1 MRAAEEL
8 RQQQRYAAYVE
19 SQKQAEQARIKAQ
32 EERRR
37 KLEEMHQRAEARRS
51 CVLQRRQELELSNKA
66 RLELLWERSRTRES
80 EHATHRRRFTESSAG
95 IQRTASASPSVG
107 STRNPNHL
115 MTTSCVVAFGSSA
128 PRSICTQPSP
138 AALRRQKAFEARL
151 ASYLTGRHSGCF
163 LTASASPYYTHL
175 LDSVHQPLNPS
186 TVAFVAM
193 PNNQAKGRAN
203 SSRHRRAV
211 SAHASISRHT
221 KASLARADRAAA
233 APPTSLI
240 ADGVCPDSSHIDS
253 KSESMTTSKHAI
265 FGKAENQLFVTSEDE
280 VSHNRSAS
288 SQECN
293 AIGRPAPQPTRMARQ
308 QPATKPAS
316 VRSTVESCSSS
327 MLGSSRSSSV
337 DALPKNSSSTHST
350 SGSVFERLASQ
361 VPRRNISSKV
371 GVDRSAPAKPRATSS
386 ATSKKPPDALNVKRP
401 PSTRTISKAMSV
413 SVYQDRTECKASVI
427 NKKPARKRSVSP
439 KPTPAPADEP
449 KPTEFL
455 PDLSAD
461 VAPTAPKDTT
471 IDQPEVAEVSEP
483 STERTDVGLDH
494 LTVTDE
500 STEVTNSTK
509 PDSPVTETQ
518 LYSQPL
524 KAEIQGSGEGGLL
537 KESEAAIYRAKF
549 SEQRRLAKER
559 KEEEQRRFLEAQQ
572 QLQLQEAAARLAAEQ
587 AERER
592 MEQAEREAAEAQ
604 RLKDEA
610 EKAKLRA
617 AEAERLMK
625 LQRAEEERIKRK
637 QRLEDIMA
645 RVKQTPKPS
654 ASSPPSSASTPFL
667 FGHESHA
674 LKTDTP
680 QGDVSDSKLLQFP
693 QTDFVLTTE
702 GGGSDHDI
710 PVADKEPNS
719 IAVASSESTEA
730 PVRFTLTDTLDQFRK
745 PQQAAVESP
754 NGEFAPEDL
763 AVQPVENTDS
773 HVIDISDD
781 HITHEVPSAGS
792 PAPQSDVS
800 PSVVSTPGSVPL
812 SPSKQ
817 VCDNVDDSTIPSTKP
832 SAPQFKS
839 ALLQTMLGG
848 GRLATRAKDAV
859 AGLRSRASASQLT
872 DIQPNGDHSDGRSFQ
887 GWTEPSPSGDGP
899 VGRYPQTQGSP
910 VYMSPKEING
920 DILKS
925 TPSSMVQSMYEGSID
940 RVHVNGSRS
949 SIPRDSDGDF
959 LDLAKAEGSYA
970 AADDRRSV
978 GSPRYAWAPNADR
991 DIPKSESRTSVPL
1004 PTSTS

>member
-128 PRSICTQPSP
+128 PRSI
-138 AALRRQKAFEARL
+138 L
-151 ASYLTGRHSGCF
+151 
-163 LTASASPYYTHL
+163 
-175 LDSVHQPLNPS
+175 
-186 TVAFVAM
+186 
-193 PNNQAKGRAN
+193 
-203 SSRHRRAV
+203 
-211 SAHASISRHT
+211 
-221 KASLARADRAAA
+221 
-233 APPTSLI
+233 
-240 ADGVCPDSSHIDS
+240 
-253 KSESMTTSKHAI
+253 
-265 FGKAENQLFVTSEDE
+265 
-280 VSHNRSAS
+280 SHNRSAS

>member
-1 MRAAEEL
+1 KG
-8 RQQQRYAAYVE
+8 
-19 SQKQAEQARIKAQ
+19 SDW
-32 EERRR
+32 
-37 KLEEMHQRAEARRS
+37 RS
-51 CVLQRRQELELSNKA
+51 FK
-66 RLELLWERSRTRES
+66 
-80 EHATHRRRFTESSAG
+80 
-95 IQRTASASPSVG
+95 PSV
-107 STRNPNHL
+107 SL
-115 MTTSCVVAFGSSA
+115 AVAHKLLLLLGWCFTLT
-128 PRSICTQPSP
+128 PVFYPCRRPTQPSIRIKFGP
-138 AALRRQKAFEARL
+138 TFLVLLTDIGYKACDAARSF
-151 ASYLTGRHSGCF
+151 
-163 LTASASPYYTHL
+163 
-175 LDSVHQPLNPS
+175 
-186 TVAFVAM
+186 
-193 PNNQAKGRAN
+193 
-203 SSRHRRAV
+203 
-211 SAHASISRHT
+211 
-221 KASLARADRAAA
+221 
-233 APPTSLI
+233 
-240 ADGVCPDSSHIDS
+240 S
-253 KSESMTTSKHAI
+253 KI
-265 FGKAENQLFVTSEDE
+265 
-280 VSHNRSAS
+280 SHNRSAS

-293 AIGRPAPQPTRMARQ
+293 AIGRPAPLPTRMARH
-308 QPATKPAS
+308 QPATKPTS

-361 VPRRNISSKV
+361 VPRRNISSKA
-371 GVDRSAPAKPRATSS
+371 GADRSAPVKPPATLS
-386 ATSKKPPDALNVKRP
+386 ATSKKPPAYPVWHRSMNALNVKRP
-401 PSTRTISKAMSV
+401 PSTRPISKAMSV
-413 SVYQDRTECKASVI
+413 SVYQDRTELKASVI
-427 NKKPARKRSVSP
+427 SKKPARKRSMSP

-455 PDLSAD
+455 PDLSAE
-461 VAPTAPKDTT
+461 VAPTAPKDATV
-471 IDQPEVAEVSEP
+471 DHPEVPEVSEP
-483 STERTDVGLDH
+483 SNERTDVGFDH

-509 PDSPVTETQ
+509 PDSPVTESQ

-645 RVKQTPKPS
+645 RVKHTPKPS

-680 QGDVSDSKLLQFP
+680 QGDASDSKLLQFAE
-693 QTDFVLTTE
+693 TDLVSTTE
-702 GGGSDHDI
+702 GAVADHDI

-719 IAVASSESTEA
+719 IAVAPSESTEA
-730 PVRFTLTDTLDQFRK
+730 PVRFTLTDTLDQSRK
-745 PQQAAVESP
+745 PQQVAVESP
-754 NGEFAPEDL
+754 NGEFAPQDL
-763 AVQPVENTDS
+763 AVQPAENTDS
-773 HVIDISDD
+773 QVIDSLDD
-781 HITHEVPSAGS
+781 HITPEVPPAGS
-792 PAPQSDVS
+792 PASQSDVS
-800 PSVVSTPGSVPL
+800 PSVVSTPGSVPI

-859 AGLRSRASASQLT
+859 AGLRSRTSASQLT
-872 DIQPNGDHSDGRSFQ
+872 DIQPNGDHREGRSFQ

-899 VGRYPQTQGSP
+899 VSRYPQTQGSP

-925 TPSSMVQSMYEGSID
+925 PPSSMVQSMYEGSID

-959 LDLAKAEGSYA
+959 LDLAKADGSYA

-991 DIPKSESRTSVPL
+991 DIPNSESMTSVPL
-1004 PTSTS
+1004 PTSSS

>member
-1 MRAAEEL
+1 MDPVDDPDVTMSRANGEAQIEEIVFQATESSGPDSTRPGSTCDSQGQPATSTAPSLSALSLEERLKRMRAAEEL

-80 EHATHRRRFTESSAG
+80 EHSTHRRRFTESSG

-175 LDSVHQPLNPS
+175 LDSIHQPLNPS
-186 TVAFVAM
+186 TVSFVAM
-193 PNNQAKGRAN
+193 QNNQAKGRAN

-211 SAHASISRHT
+211 SAHASILRHT

-233 APPTSLI
+233 ASPTSFI
-240 ADGVCPDSSHIDS
+240 AHGVSPDSLHIDS
-253 KSESMTTSKHAI
+253 KSESVTTSKHAI
-265 FGKAENQLFVTSEDE
+265 LGKAENQLFVTSEDE

-293 AIGRPAPQPTRMARQ
+293 AIGRPAPQPTRMTRQ

-316 VRSTVESCSSS
+316 ARSTVESCSSS

-337 DALPKNSSSTHST
+337 DALPKNSNSTHST

-371 GVDRSAPAKPRATSS
+371 AADRSAPAKPPATSS

-401 PSTRTISKAMSV
+401 PNTRSISKAMSV

-427 NKKPARKRSVSP
+427 NKKPARKRSMSP
-439 KPTPAPADEP
+439 KPRPAPADE
-449 KPTEFL
+449 PTEFL
-455 PDLSAD
+455 PDLSSD
-461 VAPTAPKDTT
+461 VAPTAPKDTNV
-471 IDQPEVAEVSEP
+471 DQSEVPEVSEP
-483 STERTDVGLDH
+483 SNEQTDVGFDH

-680 QGDVSDSKLLQFP
+680 QGDASDSKLLQLAE
-693 QTDFVLTTE
+693 TDLVLTTE
-702 GGGSDHDI
+702 GAGADHDI
-710 PVADKEPNS
+710 PVADKEPHS

-730 PVRFTLTDTLDQFRK
+730 PVCFTLTDNLDQSRK
-745 PQQAAVESP
+745 PQQVAVESP
-754 NGEFAPEDL
+754 NGDFASEDL

-773 HVIDISDD
+773 HVIDSLED
-781 HITHEVPSAGS
+781 HITPEVPSTGS
-792 PAPQSDVS
+792 PAPQSEVS

-812 SPSKQ
+812 SPIKQ
-817 VCDNVDDSTIPSTKP
+817 VCDNVDDSTIHSAKP

-859 AGLRSRASASQLT
+859 AGLRSRASTTQLT

-887 GWTEPSPSGDGP
+887 GWTEPSPSGDGL
-899 VGRYPQTQGSP
+899 VGRFPQTQGSP
-910 VYMSPKEING
+910 VYASPKEING

-925 TPSSMVQSMYEGSID
+925 PPSSS
-940 RVHVNGSRS
+940 
-949 SIPRDSDGDF
+949 
-959 LDLAKAEGSYA
+959 
-970 AADDRRSV
+970 
-978 GSPRYAWAPNADR
+978 
-991 DIPKSESRTSVPL
+991 KSLWGAQT
-1004 PTSTS
+1004 